1 MRRMTFTDR
10 LIDQLDQG
18 LRTSFAEP
26 RARRPNP
33 ADWPAQAAGHNRLAE
48 QQRRHAAGLM
58 RVNHVGEVCAQAL
71 YNGQALVTRD
81 PELREHL
88 VEAATEEGDHLAW
101 CQQRLDELDDRTSA
115 LNPFW
120 YGASWSLGVLAGLAG
135 DRWSLGFVSETERQV
150 EAHLHN
156 HLRDL
161 PVNDHRSRAI
171 VEVMA
176 EDEAR
181 HGEQA
186 LQAGGQPL
194 PLPVR
199 KLMAATAWMMK
210 MLAYRI

>member
-1 MRRMTFTDR
+1 MTFTDR
-10 LIDQLDQG
+10 LIDQVDQG

-33 ADWPAQAAGHNRLAE
+33 SHAVEQSRLAE

-81 PELREHL
+81 VHLREHL
-88 VEAATEEGDHLAW
+88 VEAASEEGDHLAW
-101 CQQRLDELDDRTSA
+101 CQQRLTELDDRTSL

-150 EAHLHN
+150 EAHLHS

-161 PVNDHRSRAI
+161 PANDRRSRAI
-171 VEVMA
+171 VKVMA

-186 LQAGGQPL
+186 LQAGGKPL

-199 KLMAATAWMMK
+199 KLMAGTAWLMK
-210 MLAYRI
+210 LLAYRI